1 MGKSSYSCLPN
12 VFIRWCFSLVARWFL
27 QILASGV
34 CGLLHRSPCSLTSV
48 PCSEVKCACYALWRI
63 KLIVSN
69 ITADLGCGL
78 ITGES
83 WASRPKWF
91 KRKRWTEGNEG
102 ECQKA
107 HSSLCNWILSCEYLL
122 TWSFPVWETDLIEL
136 ERRQW
141 NPSTFPGTTD
151 KKLKPLQMY
160 SCPCFVLRVR
170 KRRLQPAA
178 ASLLYSRGSQPGVV
192 TLRSTSPHRWH
203 FWLSQLGVGGT
214 PDIQQVKARDA
225 A

>member
-107 HSSLCNWILSCEYLL
+107 HSMDGGEWRWVSESSLFLVQLDPFMWVSPYMIVSSMRDWCAW
-122 TWSFPVWETDLIEL
+122 WSHDSSL
-136 ERRQW
+136 
-141 NPSTFPGTTD
+141 
-151 KKLKPLQMY
+151 
-160 SCPCFVLRVR
+160 PC
-170 KRRLQPAA
+170 
-178 ASLLYSRGSQPGVV
+178 S
-192 TLRSTSPHRWH
+192 
-203 FWLSQLGVGGT
+203 
-214 PDIQQVKARDA
+214 
-225 A
+225 